1 MASTPTSIWD
11 ERYAGEEYFFGIE
24 PNAFLVSQLH
34 RLKPGMSCLAL
45 ADGEG
50 RNGVRLAEHGLD
62 VLSVD
67 SSSVALDKAKK
78 LANGRGVP
86 VQFELADLASWEWP
100 VLSSVEGGENRFDVV
115 AAIFIQFAPPGLREQ
130 MFAHIKRCLKPGGL
144 LLLQG
149 YTPRQLE
156 YGTGGPSQAENLYTE
171 TMLREAFAD
180 MDILHLCEHDDI
192 IREGAGHSG
201 MSALIDMVARKTAE
215 QVRTP
220 NLNKLL
226 DMECGGTTPLG
237 ADKSAHSKLL

>member
-1 MASTPTSIWD
+1 MASTSTGIWD

-34 RLKPGMSCLAL
+34 GLKPGMSCLAL

-50 RNGVRLAEHGLD
+50 RNGVWLAQQGLH

-67 SSSVALDKAKK
+67 SSPVALDKARK

-86 VQFELADLASWEWP
+86 VQFELADLASWEW
-100 VLSSVEGGENRFDVV
+100 GENRFDVV
-115 AAIFIQFAPPGLREQ
+115 AAIFIQFAPPGLRGQ
-130 MFAHIKRCLKPGGL
+130 MFGHIKRCLKPGGL
-144 LLLQG
+144 LMLQG

-171 TMLREAFAD
+171 TMLRAAFAD
-180 MDILHLCEHDDI
+180 MDILHLREHDDI

-201 MSALIDMVARKTAE
+201 MSALIDMVARKT
-215 QVRTP
+215 QGI
-220 NLNKLL
+220 
-226 DMECGGTTPLG
+226 C
-237 ADKSAHSKLL
+237 